1 MNIWVN
7 MLKVKQNNNFCVH
20 FRPSKN
26 IYLWAPNLFDFKG
39 GLQNFLYFIVKAL
52 SSISP
57 QINCEVFAKH
67 DRGKLSEINSLLKM
81 HFNCYGN
88 WPLPLRTSVFA
99 VHLLGLGVWK
109 RPNLI
114 IVGHLNFTPIAY
126 CLKKITGIPY
136 WTIAC
141 GIDAWNVDRPALQ
154 AGLQHADR
162 ILSIS
167 GYTRDRLLKEQNL
180 ELAKISLLP
189 CTFDASRFQ
198 IAPKPA
204 YLLDRYHL
212 KPEQPIILTVARL
225 AEVERYK
232 GYDKILEALP
242 HIRQAIPNIHYLI
255 VGKGND
261 RFRIEQMIDR
271 LALQDCVTLAGFVPD
286 EQLCDYYN
294 LCDVFAMPSKKEGF
308 GIVYLEALACGKPTL
323 GGNQDGAIDAL
334 CHGELGALVDP
345 DDVEAIAE
353 TLIQILQGK
362 YPQPILYQPEVL
374 RQKVIDTYGF
384 ERFKQTL
391 SEYLEEF
398 FYAQNF
404 NQEKA

>member
-1 MNIWVN
+1 MAPE
-7 MLKVKQNNNFCVH
+7 LK
-20 FRPSKN
+20 
-26 IYLWAPNLFDFKG
+26 IYVWLPNLFCLKG
-39 GLQNFLYFIVKAL
+39 GIQVFSAFLLQAL
-52 SSISP
+52 SSILVKTTCS
-57 QINCEVFAKH
+57 IFLKH
-67 DRGKLSEINSLLKM
+67 DRRHLSKNTSDNT
-81 HFNCYGN
+81 HFHFYGT
-88 WPLPLRTSVFA
+88 WPLPLRTPAFIA
-99 VHLLGLGVWK
+99 HLLGFCIWQ
-109 RPNLI
+109 RPNLV
-114 IVGHLNFTPIAY
+114 IVGHLNFTVAAY
-126 CLKKITGIPY
+126 WLKRLAGVPY
-136 WTIAC
+136 WAVAH
-141 GIDAWNVDRPALQ
+141 GIEAWNIERPAIRSALH
-154 AGLQHADR
+154 HADR
-162 ILSIS
+162 ILAVSS
-167 GYTRDRLLKEQNL
+167 YTRERLLKEQ
-180 ELAKISLLP
+180 SLDPSKVSVLP
-189 CTFDASRFQ
+189 NTFDANLFK
-198 IAPKPA
+198 IYPKSTD
-204 YLLDRYHL
+204 LLNRYGL

-261 RFRIEQMIDR
+261 RVRIEQMIDR

-384 ERFKQTL
+384 DRFKQIL

-398 FYAQNF
+398 FASQNF